1 MSFILAVFYALTNIT
16 GVVTFARESDDY
28 FFMLDSANSPWR
40 VARPKN
46 IKVALGDEIS
56 VKGTREPTSKQ
67 RLETVSVSKV
77 KPRRLKQIEVL
88 PFSPEDLYTQLM
100 PYGNPTI
107 YGRIVKT
114 DGIIIDINR
123 RQTSTQLLIGQNNC
137 NFQCELPISIETT
150 LPRDMM
156 LGARAEV
163 TGVLVYTSIEDVENN
178 IAQRIENIEI
188 MPQSASE
195 IRIINKAPFWT
206 VPRISWAFGTVLAIA
221 GVLVLML
228 LVRRRFDYMIADAE
242 RRERLRIAADLHDG
256 FQQYLAGSM
265 FRLQAALNLLP
276 NEAEASRLQLEGV
289 RDALQHTQNGLRST
303 LWAMTEE
310 SQGPESLME
319 LIRYA
324 SSRMAHWQD
333 VVTISCQGRE
343 RAVAR
348 NLATRLLLI
357 IQEAVGN
364 ALKHGGAK
372 SVSICVNFGE
382 LGSSRMCLE
391 ISDDGCGFDA
401 SQTRKAGHYGLRS
414 MEKRC
419 RELGGEMKVESSAS
433 GTTLLFTFSL
443 NA

>member
-1 MSFILAVFYALTNIT
+1 MSLLLAIFYAITNFT
-16 GVVTFARESDDY
+16 GVVTFSRESDDF
-28 FFMLDSANSPWR
+28 FFMLDNANSPWR
-40 VARPKN
+40 VARLEN
-46 IKVALGDEIS
+46 HAVAVGDQLV
-56 VKGTREPTSKQ
+56 VKGTREPSSKH
-67 RLETVSVSKV
+67 RLDTVSIKKSQGRKLST
-77 KPRRLKQIEVL
+77 PEIESI
-88 PFSPEDLYTQLM
+88 SPETLYSRLL
-100 PYGNPTI
+100 PYGNPAL
-107 YGRIVKT
+107 YGRVIKT

-123 RQTSTQLLIGQNNC
+123 RQTTTQLLIGQNNC
-137 NFQCELPISIETT
+137 NFQCELPISLEKT
-150 LPRDMM
+150 LPKDMM

-163 TGVLVYTSIEDVENN
+163 TGVLVYTSIEDIENN
-178 IAQRIENIEI
+178 IAQRIENIEL
-188 MPQSASE
+188 MPQSASS
-195 IRIINKAPFWT
+195 IRIIKKAPFWT
-206 VPRISWAFGTVLAIA
+206 VPRISWAFGTILAIA
-221 GVLVLML
+221 GVLL
-228 LVRRRFDYMIADAE
+228 LFLFTRRRFDNVIADAE

-276 NEAEASRLQLEGV
+276 PEAEASRLQLEGV

-324 SSRMAHWQD
+324 SSRMAHWQNK
-333 VVTISCQGRE
+333 VTISCQGRE

-364 ALKHGGAK
+364 ALKHGGATK
-372 SVSICVNFGE
+372 VDICVNFGDTN
-382 LGSSRMCLE
+382 RMCLE
-391 ISDDGCGFDA
+391 IIDDGCGFDA
-401 SQTRKAGHYGLRS
+401 SQAHKAGHYGLRS

-419 RELGGEMKVESSAS
+419 RELGGEMKVESSNS
-433 GTTLLFTFSL
+433 GTTLSFTLNL